1 MENPGLTPLQ
11 GPALTAVLHSPCETC
26 PRKIVQ
32 PALKI
37 CFRLCPQKVPHRE
50 FEFLLLVTVQSL
62 SHSSKGCCRIRHSGF
77 QGVEGGGAG
86 SVLEPHP
93 EDVASGPALKS
104 CGGGT
109 CSHWELD
116 LSAG

>member
-50 FEFLLLVTVQSL
+50 FEFLLLLLQSRACRTVPRGAAELGTAASKEWKGEGRDQS
-62 SHSSKGCCRIRHSGF
+62 
-77 QGVEGGGAG
+77 
-86 SVLEPHP
+86 
-93 EDVASGPALKS
+93 
-104 CGGGT
+104 
-109 CSHWELD
+109 
-116 LSAG
+116 